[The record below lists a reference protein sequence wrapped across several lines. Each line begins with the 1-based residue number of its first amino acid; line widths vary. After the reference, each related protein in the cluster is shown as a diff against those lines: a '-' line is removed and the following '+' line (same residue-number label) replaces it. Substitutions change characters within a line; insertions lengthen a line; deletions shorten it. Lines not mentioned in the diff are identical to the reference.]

1 MIGAQVVVRERVPDA
16 VAALDLDGRV
26 ALAAES
32 ALAARDVLDAGG
44 ADRRDLTRV
53 EVLPEVLAEVRHVF
67 PTALLT
73 IRYFSKTRFTLE
85 VVAVHRPA
93 CGTRGPSLASMIE
106 RDGQDASPAL
116 KRCRVVEYV
125 STTTVAWRGL
135 EPCTGTPPVNSH
147 PHQSL

>member
-73 IRYFSKTRFTLE
+73 IRYFSKTRFY
-85 VVAVHRPA
+85 ARS
-93 CGTRGPSLASMIE
+93 CRGPQARLRYAW
-106 RDGQDASPAL
+106 
-116 KRCRVVEYV
+116 
-125 STTTVAWRGL
+125 TVASVDDRAQRAGCITC
-135 EPCTGTPPVNSH
+135 P
-147 PHQSL
+147 